1 MILIF
6 AKNIRKIQLS
16 NNKESCMFPVVMLL
30 VFICSIELKASCR
43 YGYSDP
49 IFVCNYKDTPKA
61 EKLKDYDGWNTVS
74 FQNVTQI
81 LTLKDKK
88 IITHGVTK
96 KFNFDSDQKIP
107 SNNIKIERVCVDVL
121 HKDFPN
127 KYAKLSPLE
136 REYCE
141 KYPHPTIIYP
151 HDK

>member
-1 MILIF
+1 MILISV
-6 AKNIRKIQLS
+6 KNIRKIQSS
-16 NNKESCMFPVVMLL
+16 NNKESWMLPVVMFL
-30 VFICSIELKASCR
+30 VFICSIELKAECR

-49 IFVCNYKDTPKA
+49 IFVCNYKDTLKT
-61 EKLKDYDGWNTVS
+61 EKLKDYDGWSTVS

-96 KFNFDSDQKIP
+96 KFNFKSDQKIP
-107 SNNIKIERVCVDVL
+107 SNNIKIERVCVDVRF
-121 HKDFPN
+121 KGSPN
-127 KYAKLSPLE
+127 ERAKLSPLE